1 MVGSAGRRANVV
13 VGVGAAAG
21 AVDNAPIGG
30 PGGSGVSNQ
39 VHSVLIVLSAIYI
52 FLWFGFGNMLSHFF
66 DGVWYMIYAV
76 FFLVVGIL
84 GLRIGA
90 EVTLAVFEIHEKLG
104 AGPTTTTTSST
115 STPS

>member
-1 MVGSAGRRANVV
+1 MDFGDLFSFDKRL
-13 VGVGAAAG
+13 
-21 AVDNAPIGG
+21 APQLAKPVYWIG
-30 PGGSGVSNQ
+30 
-39 VHSVLIVLSAIYI
+39 SVLIVLSAIYI